1 MLWLFMVEFRV
12 SLRNFCE
19 EHPPGQFLEGY
30 HVNIS
35 PPDRETRRLR
45 KIIENAPDL
54 VAVLDS
60 EGRIT
65 FQNRAFSDLLGYG
78 PDELIGS
85 TAFDLIHPDDVE
97 RIVEAFAR
105 AVGGGEPEGVE
116 ARVRHK
122 DGSWQVMEI
131 LGNNLLD
138 DPDIQGFVCTLRDV
152 GLRHDA
158 EAKLRRSEERHRAAM
173 EGSLDSV
180 YFMRAIRDDRGEI
193 TDFEFTDVNKRGEDM
208 LNFSRDELI
217 GGRLCV
223 LMPDNLTTGFYEK
236 YKQVLESGV
245 PLDEEFE
252 VPIDGVRARWIHH
265 QIIPFDDGLAF
276 HSRDITDVKE
286 SEEQLR
292 QALKMEAIG
301 QLTGGIAHD
310 FNNLLAVVLGNLE
323 LLGNRLEGDETASE
337 MIARSISAADRGAI
351 LTRRLLAFSRKQM
364 LDSKPTDVHKLLAD
378 MLDLLRRTLPESIE
392 IRFAGGDNVWP
403 TLVDS
408 NQLEHAILNLAVNAR
423 DAMDDGGTMTIHTST
438 LHMDAEEASLHEG
451 LAAGDYVVLSVS
463 DTGAGMTPETVA
475 KAFDPF
481 FTTKEVG
488 EGSGLGLSMVFGF
501 VSQSQG
507 TVEIISAPGEG
518 ANVRIYLPRA
528 EVMEEEEALAP
539 ATSRLP
545 LGQGERVM
553 VVEDDPDVLKFVV
566 MALQSLGYE
575 TIEALDGPSALSL
588 LSGGQDIDL
597 LFTDVILPGGMS
609 GPELVNA
616 LKESR
621 PALKAVYTSGYAA
634 DSVLPEDEQ
643 GLEML
648 HKPYRVLDLGQTI
661 RAALDAV
668 S

>member
-1 MLWLFMVEFRV
+1 M
-12 SLRNFCE
+12 
-19 EHPPGQFLEGY
+19 
-30 HVNIS
+30 NIS

-54 VAVLDS
+54 VSILDS
-60 EGRIT
+60 EGQIT
-65 FQNRAFSDLLGYG
+65 FQNRAYTDLLGYET
-78 PDELIGS
+78 DALIG
-85 TAFDLIHPDDVE
+85 TNAFDLVHPDDLDG
-97 RIVEAFAR
+97 IVEAFAR
-105 AVGGGEPEGVE
+105 AVDGVEVEGVE

-122 DGSWQVMEI
+122 DGSWQAMEI
-131 LGNNLLD
+131 LGNNLLA
-138 DPDIQGFVCTLRDV
+138 DPDIEGFVCILRDV
-152 GLRHDA
+152 SVRHEA

-180 YFMRAIRDDRGEI
+180 YYMRAIRDDRGEI
-193 TDFEFTDVNKRGEDM
+193 IDFEFTEVNKRGEEM
-208 LNFSRDELI
+208 LKFSRDELI

-223 LMPDNLTTGFYEK
+223 LMPDNLTTGLFEK

-245 PLDEEFE
+245 PLEEE
-252 VPIDGVRARWIHH
+252 HDVPIDGVKARWIHH

-276 HSRDITDVKE
+276 HSRDITEVKE
-286 SEEQLR
+286 AEEQLR

-323 LLGNRLEGDETASE
+323 LLGNRLEGDEAASD

-364 LDSKPTDVHKLLAD
+364 LDPKPTDVHKLLAD
-378 MLDLLRRTLPESIE
+378 MLDLLRRSLPESID
-392 IRFAGGDNVWP
+392 IRFAGGEDVWP
-403 TLVDS
+403 VLVDP

-423 DAMDDGGTMTIHTST
+423 DAMDNGGTLTIHTST
-438 LHMDAEEASLHEG
+438 RYMDAEEASLHEG
-451 LAAGDYVVLSVS
+451 LAVGDYLVLSVS
-463 DTGAGMTPETVA
+463 DTGTGMTPETVA

-501 VSQSQG
+501 VTQSHG
-507 TVEIISAPGEG
+507 TVEITSAPGEG
-518 ANVRIYLPRA
+518 ANVLLYLPRA
-528 EVMEEEEALAP
+528 EVIEEEESDAP

-566 MALQSLGYE
+566 TALRSLGYE

-609 GPELVNA
+609 GPELVVA
-616 LKESR
+616 LKENR
-621 PALKAVYTSGYAA
+621 PGLKAIYTSGYAA
-634 DSVLPEDEQ
+634 DAVLPEDER

-648 HKPYRVLDLGQTI
+648 HKPYRVLDLGQKI
-661 RAALDAV
+661 REALDAV

>member
-1 MLWLFMVEFRV
+1 M
-12 SLRNFCE
+12 
-19 EHPPGQFLEGY
+19 
-30 HVNIS
+30 NIS

-54 VAVLDS
+54 VSILDS
-60 EGRIT
+60 EGQIT
-65 FQNRAFSDLLGYG
+65 FQNRAYTDLLGYET
-78 PDELIGS
+78 DALIG
-85 TAFDLIHPDDVE
+85 TNAFDLVHPDDLDG
-97 RIVEAFAR
+97 IVEAFAR
-105 AVGGGEPEGVE
+105 AVDGVEVEGVE

-122 DGSWQVMEI
+122 DGSWQAMEI
-131 LGNNLLD
+131 LGNNLLA
-138 DPDIQGFVCTLRDV
+138 DPDIEGFVCILRDV
-152 GLRHDA
+152 SVRHEA

-180 YFMRAIRDDRGEI
+180 YYMRAIRDDRGEI
-193 TDFEFTDVNKRGEDM
+193 IDFEFTEVNKRGEEM
-208 LNFSRDELI
+208 LKFSRDELI

-223 LMPDNLTTGFYEK
+223 LMPDNLTTGLFEK

-245 PLDEEFE
+245 PLEEE
-252 VPIDGVRARWIHH
+252 HDVPIDGVKARWIHH
-265 QIIPFDDGLAF
+265 QIIPLDDGLAF
-276 HSRDITDVKE
+276 HSRDITEVKE
-286 SEEQLR
+286 AEEQLR

-323 LLGNRLEGDETASE
+323 LLGNRLEGDEAASD

-364 LDSKPTDVHKLLAD
+364 LDPKPTDVHKLLAD
-378 MLDLLRRTLPESIE
+378 MLDLLRRSLPETID
-392 IRFAGGDNVWP
+392 IRFAGGGDVWP
-403 TLVDS
+403 VLVDP

-423 DAMDDGGTMTIHTST
+423 DAMDDGGTLTIHTST
-438 LHMDAEEASLHEG
+438 RHMDAEEASLHEG
-451 LAAGDYVVLSVS
+451 LAVGDYLVLSVS
-463 DTGAGMTPETVA
+463 DTGTGMTPDTVA

-501 VSQSQG
+501 VTQSHG
-507 TVEIISAPGEG
+507 TVEITSAPGEG
-518 ANVRIYLPRA
+518 ADVLLYLPRA
-528 EVMEEEEALAP
+528 EVIEEEELVVP
-539 ATSRLP
+539 ATTRMP

-566 MALQSLGYE
+566 TALRSLGYE

-609 GPELVNA
+609 GPELVGA
-616 LKESR
+616 LKENR
-621 PALKAVYTSGYAA
+621 PGLKAIYTSGYAA
-634 DSVLPEDEQ
+634 DAVLPEDER

-648 HKPYRVLDLGQTI
+648 HKPYRVLDLGQKI
-661 RAALDAV
+661 RAALDSV

>member
-1 MLWLFMVEFRV
+1 M
-12 SLRNFCE
+12 
-19 EHPPGQFLEGY
+19 
-30 HVNIS
+30 NIS

-54 VAVLDS
+54 VSILDS

-85 TAFDLIHPDDVE
+85 TAFELIHPDDVG
-97 RIVEAFAR
+97 RIAASFDR
-105 AVGGGEPEGVE
+105 AVGGAEVESAE
-116 ARVRHK
+116 ARLRRK
-122 DGSWQVMEI
+122 DGSWQPMEV
-131 LGNNLLD
+131 LASNLLD
-138 DPDIQGFVCTLRDV
+138 DPDIEGFVCILRDV
-152 GLRHDA
+152 GLRHEA

-180 YFMRAIRDDRGEI
+180 YYMRAIRDDRGEI
-193 TDFEFTDVNKRGEDM
+193 IDFEFTEVNKRGEEM

-223 LMPDNLTTGFYEK
+223 LMPDNLTTGFFEK

-252 VPIDGVRARWIHH
+252 VPIDGVKARWVHH

-276 HSRDITDVKE
+276 HSRDITQGKE
-286 SEEQLR
+286 AEEQLR

-323 LLGNRLEGDETASE
+323 LLGNRLEGDEAASD

-364 LDSKPTDVHKLLAD
+364 LDPKPTDVHKLLAD
-378 MLDLLRRTLPESIE
+378 MLDLLRRSLPETID
-392 IRFAGGDNVWP
+392 IRFAGGEDVWP
-403 TLVDS
+403 VLVDP

-423 DAMDDGGTMTIHTST
+423 DAMDDGGTLTIHTST
-438 LHMDAEEASLHEG
+438 RHMDAEEASLHEG
-451 LAAGDYVVLSVS
+451 LAVGDYLVLSVS
-463 DTGAGMTPETVA
+463 DTGTGMTPDTVS

-501 VSQSQG
+501 VTQSHG
-507 TVEIISAPGEG
+507 TVEITSAPGEG
-518 ANVRIYLPRA
+518 ADVLLYLPRA
-528 EVMEEEEALAP
+528 EVIEEEELVVP
-539 ATSRLP
+539 ATTRMP

-566 MALQSLGYE
+566 TALRSLGYE

-609 GPELVNA
+609 GPELVGA

-621 PALKAVYTSGYAA
+621 PGLKAIYTSGYAA
-634 DSVLPEDEQ
+634 DAVLPEDER

-648 HKPYRVLDLGQTI
+648 HKPYRVLDLGQKI
-661 RAALDAV
+661 RAALDSV